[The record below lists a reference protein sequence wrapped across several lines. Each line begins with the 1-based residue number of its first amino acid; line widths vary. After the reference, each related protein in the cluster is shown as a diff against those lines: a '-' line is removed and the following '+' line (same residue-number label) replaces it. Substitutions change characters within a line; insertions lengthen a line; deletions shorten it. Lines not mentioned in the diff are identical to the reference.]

1 MTTCSDA
8 VEELAHAC
16 PAEIRQMKDLHL
28 NGRQQMP
35 PARKKQWN
43 QVQKTLTLLAP
54 GLNLTSFLDDCTRVI
69 QTRAHPRAPHAR
81 AHAYAHT
88 VLRMRAR
95 SCRAKTEAHGTV
107 FCVLY
112 RTPRG
117 NEVIISCS
125 GYSRSERAHDVPGA
139 DAVWNKPFPDWR
151 DGIMQRQLVELL
163 ADRRLAMDR
172 AYGPNRHTG
181 SGTDRHTGSSW
192 EDHPSRGGRA

>member
-1 MTTCSDA
+1 VLKLVIEEGVAFDVIVLDENFAGKMTGSEAILQLRDRYAMLCGA
-8 VEELAHAC
+8 YAHA
-16 PAEIRQMKDLHL
+16 HTH
-28 NGRQQMP
+28 
-35 PARKKQWN
+35 AR
-43 QVQKTLTLLAP
+43 A
-54 GLNLTSFLDDCTRVI
+54 
-69 QTRAHPRAPHAR
+69 RAHPRAPHAR

-151 DGIMQRQLVELL
+151 DGTMQRQLVELL

-181 SGTDRHTGSSW
+181 SGTDRHAGSGW
-192 EDHPSRGGRA
+192 EDHSSRGGRA